1 MFVAQEGAQTKSP
14 ETRAFLYSFYVAINV
29 QAIALMAADRR
40 LLWRAA
46 LFL

>member
-1 MFVAQEGAQTKSP
+1 MLVAQEGTQTKSP
-14 ETRAFLYSFYVAINV
+14 ETRAFYILSMRVIHV